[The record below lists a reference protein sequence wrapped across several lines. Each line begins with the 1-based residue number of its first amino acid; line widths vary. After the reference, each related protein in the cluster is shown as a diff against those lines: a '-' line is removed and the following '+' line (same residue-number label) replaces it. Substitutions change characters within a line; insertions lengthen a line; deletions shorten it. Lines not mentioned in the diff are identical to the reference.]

1 MKSWH
6 IGKDP
11 DAGRDWGQEENG
23 TTKDEMAAWHHRPDG
38 HEFEQT
44 PGVCDGQGGLVCCDS
59 RLSDWTELNWTERA
73 SWHYCWFPTGE
84 TLWQHAIH
92 GLQRSVWCLL
102 CGSLKEFSFKLT
114 CSLGSKLYYFIAAIF
129 MLQDVLILYRYLNRN
144 ACQIWY
150 PNWCRSKH
158 PKLWVRWH

>member
-1 MKSWH
+1 MWRVDTLEKTLMLGG
-6 IGKDP
+6 IGGRRRTGLQRMRWLDGITDP
-11 DAGRDWGQEENG
+11 MGMSLSKLREFVMDREVWCAAIHDW
-23 TTKDEMAAWHHRPDG
+23 A
-38 HEFEQT
+38 
-44 PGVCDGQGGLVCCDS
+44 
-59 RLSDWTELNWTERA
+59 TELNWTERA